1 MNLIKQP
8 VCNKAYRLVAVF
20 NSNKL
25 GYVFI
30 HFSQSVLRAIR
41 DYLYV
46 HVVRFGKE
54 DNRCLHDRSLQAL
67 GDCQV
72 KYLHFHLSLSCRV
85 WNSGCR

>member
-30 HFSQSVLRAIR
+30 HFSQSVLRAIT

-46 HVVRFGKE
+46 SILFMILEYAFTRLTY
-54 DNRCLHDRSLQAL
+54 R
-67 GDCQV
+67 
-72 KYLHFHLSLSCRV
+72 KYKH
-85 WNSGCR
+85 